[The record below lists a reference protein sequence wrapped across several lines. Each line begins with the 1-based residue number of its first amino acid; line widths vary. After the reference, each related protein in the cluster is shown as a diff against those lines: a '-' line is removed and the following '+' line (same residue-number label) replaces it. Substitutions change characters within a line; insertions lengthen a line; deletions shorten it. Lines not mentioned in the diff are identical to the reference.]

1 MHAADCK
8 YLSEPPK
15 RFFRQFEIP
24 RQNFCR
30 GIRQFMRD
38 DARRV
43 PYLAAMASAAS
54 LPEVMAQALLAP
66 EGESSPMT

>member
-8 YLSEPPK
+8 YLSKTPL
-15 RFFRQFEIP
+15 RVFRQSEIP

-30 GIRQFMRD
+30 GICQFMRD
-38 DARRV
+38 DAGRA
-43 PYLAAMASAAS
+43 PYLAAMVSAAS